1 MSEEH
6 IETFFLAFP
15 HFQYKFCLS
24 NFYLMTSFR
33 AKKQGE
39 TMLLEKNPTETKVNI
54 CHYFYK
60 QPFIDVIKN
69 ILRFYNITRKASV

>member
-1 MSEEH
+1 MLSQLLYTRPLLVD

-54 CHYFYK
+54 CVTTFTS
-60 QPFIDVIKN
+60 N
-69 ILRFYNITRKASV
+69 LS